1 MSVHKRTKYAV
12 RGPSRNRHDNRVIRH
27 LNEVADILSRSG
39 MESAAEI
46 VNAYIRD
53 KKEKDEARRACGEGR
68 SGAKYSDCEA
78 GFRDASVSPSRSQ
91 TTQAP

>member
-1 MSVHKRTKYAV
+1 MSVHKRTQYAV

-27 LNEVADILSRSG
+27 LNEVADILARSG
-39 MESAAEI
+39 MVDAAEI
-46 VNAYIRD
+46 VNAYVRD
-53 KKEKDEARRACGEGR
+53 KKEKDEARRACAEAR
-68 SGAKYSDCEA
+68 TMAQSSNCEA